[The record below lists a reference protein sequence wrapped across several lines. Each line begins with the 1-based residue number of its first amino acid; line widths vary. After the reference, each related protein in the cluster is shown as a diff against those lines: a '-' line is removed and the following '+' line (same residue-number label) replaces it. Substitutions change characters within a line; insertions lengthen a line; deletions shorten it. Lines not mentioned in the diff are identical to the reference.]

1 MKSLFYR
8 FTTWLA
14 SIAEDGGPS
23 STRVVFLST
32 GAVVS
37 FGWLAL
43 IGSVVYRYVKFGTVD
58 GATLAAI
65 VTLAG
70 MLFGFATGTQYKKL
84 ATDAAAK
91 ASSDAAVS

>member
-1 MKSLFYR
+1 MKDLLNRLWAF
-8 FTTWLA
+8 LG

-37 FGWLAL
+37 VGWLAL
-43 IGSVVYRYVKFGTVD
+43 VASVFYRYVKFGTTD

-70 MLFGFATGTQYKKL
+70 MLFGFATGTQFKKI
-84 ATDAAAK
+84 AADAATAQG
-91 ASSDAAVS
+91 SQVQP